1 MIIDEFEHFT
11 ELLVNYTDDLIC
23 LHATDGNYLY
33 VTPSSQTLL
42 GYSPEELIGKNPYTL
57 FHPEDAERIRS
68 GAHALALKGSANLTE
83 TYRMRKK
90 SGGYVWL
97 ETFIQPICDEAGNVL
112 FLVTTSRDI
121 TRRCQLE
128 LELKANQKL
137 LEAFFQ
143 QSLEACFFMMLD
155 QPIRW
160 DDTVNKE
167 DILEYVFDHQR
178 ITRVNNAF
186 AQQYQLPPQELIGR
200 TPRLCFKENL
210 ELAKRLWRALFDLG
224 YFHTELELHRHDGS
238 SFWMEGSYV
247 CLYNENREIIGHF
260 GVQRDISDRI
270 RLQAE
275 IVQKTAELEY
285 FFGSSLE
292 LFMIADS
299 EGRLRRVNQ
308 HWQTCLG
315 YDLHQVMGAKFEEFL
330 HPGDRSRH
338 REMQQRLLAGE
349 QITNHTIRLRTQ
361 RGDYRWYEW
370 QGLLSQGRIY
380 AAARDVTEQQQ
391 FGDRLQAAYSQ
402 VSDIL
407 ESMSDHFFEVD
418 HDFTVIYVNGNLCRL
433 VGKSASQMLGKNLWE
448 LFPDAR
454 NSIFEEQCQRA
465 MTQQTPVQFEAFYEG
480 LNQWFAVR
488 VFPTSRGLA
497 IFCQNIT
504 LQVDSSTLLQRRQTQ
519 AELLHRL
526 TIKIRRSLD
535 VETVLKTA
543 LEEIRQ
549 LLNVDRTV
557 IFQFYA
563 DGRGEVVAESVA
575 APQFSLL
582 NRTFCDPCFQ
592 REAAEA
598 YLQGRVLALAD
609 INTATMAQ
617 CHRDFLNQLQV
628 RALLAVPIIE
638 EERLWGLFLCH
649 HCSSPRPWANDE
661 VELIRQLGEQLGF
674 GIHRAELVSALHQE
688 KERYRRVL
696 EAQTELLYRCTPEGH
711 LTFGNPAFFR
721 YLAEVGVS
729 CDLGEVLQHP
739 FDPVTQ
745 QRFQQHLQT
754 LSPTQPISTI
764 ECAVTLSTEG
774 STGQLAWFEWTTRA
788 FFDHHGRC
796 VEYQCVGHDI
806 TRRKQMEEQ
815 LIHDALHDPLTGLPN
830 RTLLQERLQHCWRQ
844 YQRRGDRPFAVVF
857 IDIDRFKRVND
868 SLGHQAG
875 DQVLITLAQRMQSV
889 VREGDTLAHLSGDEF
904 VVLCEDLD
912 SQQMVAQVQARIADL
927 ERVIQEPLIID
938 GHLLSLSA
946 SIGVAFSDREAAS
959 AATLLR
965 DADIAMYQAK
975 KQGLGQCRIF
985 DPQMHTQAQS
995 CFTLESQLHQAIAN
1009 SELQVYFQP
1018 IVEMNT
1024 GAIVGLEA
1032 LSRWFDPE
1040 KGEIPPS
1047 EFITLAEQAGLIV
1060 SLGRQVL
1067 ERAIQEFSQWRQQ
1080 DSRRQTM
1087 TLGINISPQQ
1097 LVDANFVGD
1106 ILAVLRSAQLPPHL
1120 LHLEI
1125 TETTMIRN
1133 LEATLQVAEEL
1144 QQLGVALNIDDFG
1157 TGYSSLS
1164 RLHQLPI
1171 HALKID
1177 RSFVQSLEE
1186 SRAAQEIIGA
1196 VIALG
1201 KSLRLDVVAEG
1212 VETAVQ
1218 AAQLMDLGC
1227 LYGQGYFFY
1236 PPLPID
1242 RLP

>member
-23 LHATDGNYLY
+23 LHEPDGNYLY
-33 VTPSSQTLL
+33 VTPSSKTLL
-42 GYSPEELIGKNPYTL
+42 GYSPEELIGKSPYTL

-68 GAHALALKGSANLTE
+68 GAHALTLQGSVNVIE
-83 TYRMRKK
+83 TYRIRKK
-90 SGGYVWL
+90 HGGYVWL
-97 ETFIQPICDEAGNVL
+97 ETLTHPICDAGGNVL
-112 FLVTTSRDI
+112 FLVSTSRDI
-121 TRRCQLE
+121 TRRRQLE
-128 LELKANQKL
+128 LELQAKQEL

-167 DILEYVFDHQR
+167 EILEYVLDHQR
-178 ITRVNNAF
+178 ITRVNSAF
-186 AQQYQLPPQELIGR
+186 AQQYQLPPQELIGL
-200 TPRLCFKENL
+200 TPRICFKDDL

-224 YFHTELELHRHDGS
+224 YFHIEIELHRRDGS
-238 SFWMEGSYV
+238 SFWVEGNYV
-247 CLYNENREIIGHF
+247 CLYNQNKEIIGHF
-260 GVQRDISDRI
+260 GVQRDISDRM

-275 IVQKTAELEY
+275 IAQKTAELEY

-308 HWQTCLG
+308 HWHTCLG
-315 YDLHQVMGAKFEEFL
+315 YDLNRLAGAKFEEFL
-330 HPGDRSRH
+330 HPGDRPRH

-349 QITNHTIRLRTQ
+349 QISNHTIRLRTQ
-361 RGDYRWYEW
+361 GGDYRWYEW

-380 AAARDVTEQQQ
+380 GVARDVTEQRQ
-391 FGDRLQAAYSQ
+391 FSDRLQAAYNQ
-402 VSDIL
+402 VTDIL

-418 HDFTVIYVNGNLCRL
+418 RDFTVIYVNGNFCRL
-433 VGKSASQMLGKNLWE
+433 VGKSASEMLGKNLWD
-448 LFPDAR
+448 LFPDER
-454 NSIFEEQCQRA
+454 NSIFESQSRQA
-465 MTQQTPVQFEAFYEG
+465 MAEETPVQFETFYEG

-488 VFPTSRGLA
+488 AFPTGRGLA
-497 IFCQNIT
+497 VFFQNIT
-504 LQVDSSTLLQRRQTQ
+504 LQVDSTTSLQRRQTQ

-526 TIKIRRSLD
+526 TLKIRRSLD
-535 VETVLKTA
+535 LETVLKTA
-543 LEEIRQ
+543 LEEVRQ
-549 LLNVDRTV
+549 LLGVDRTL

-575 APQFSLL
+575 APQFSLMH
-582 NRTFCDPCFQ
+582 RTFYDPCFH
-592 REAAEA
+592 RESAEA
-598 YLQGRVLALAD
+598 YLQGRVLAVAD
-609 INTATMAQ
+609 INTAEMTQ

-628 RALLAVPIIE
+628 RASLVVPIIE
-638 EERLWGLFLCH
+638 EERLWGLLLCH
-649 HCSSPRPWANDE
+649 HCSSPRPWAIDE

-674 GIHRAELVSALHQE
+674 GINRAELVSALHQE

-721 YLAEVGVS
+721 YLAEAGMS
-729 CDLGEVLQHP
+729 CDFGDVIQHP
-739 FDPVTQ
+739 FDPLTQ
-745 QRFQQHLQT
+745 QRFQQHLQALT
-754 LSPTQPISTI
+754 PTQSISTI
-764 ECAVTLSTEG
+764 ECGVTFGEG
-774 STGQLAWFEWTTRA
+774 RFAWFEWTTRA
-788 FFDHHGRC
+788 FFDHQGRC
-796 VEYQCVGHDI
+796 VEYQCVGRDI
-806 TRRKQMEEQ
+806 TRRKEMEDR
-815 LIHDALHDPLTGLPN
+815 LIHDALHDALTGLPN
-830 RTLLQERLQHCWRQ
+830 RTLLQDRLKHCWRQ
-844 YQRRGDRPFAVVF
+844 YQRHRDRPFAVVF

-889 VREGDTLAHLSGDEF
+889 VPEGDTLAHLSGDEF

-912 SQQMVAQVQARIADL
+912 PEQMVAQVEAQVADL
-927 ERVIQEPLIID
+927 ERVIQEPLVID

-946 SIGVAFSDREAAS
+946 SIGVTFSDRDAAS

-975 KQGLGQCRIF
+975 KQGLGQYRIF

-1018 IVEMNT
+1018 IIELES
-1024 GAIVGLEA
+1024 GALVGLEA

-1040 KGEIPPS
+1040 KGEIPAA
-1047 EFITLAEQAGLIV
+1047 EFIALAEQAGLIV
-1060 SLGRQVL
+1060 SLGRQVF

-1097 LVDANFVGD
+1097 LVDANFVSD
-1106 ILAVLRSAQLPPHL
+1106 ILAALRSAQLPPHL

-1177 RSFVQSLEE
+1177 RSFVQSLEQ
-1186 SRAAQEIIGA
+1186 SQAAQEIIGA

-1212 VETAVQ
+1212 VETATQ
-1218 AAQLMDLGC
+1218 AAQLIDLGC
-1227 LYGQGYFFY
+1227 RYGQGYLFY

-1242 RLP
+1242 CLP